1 MLRRLGGYLFKV
13 LDRARP
19 TACWYLL
26 MTATPKIHK
35 GADHTSFNWPAAL
48 LFSGPFS
55 NNCCPAAGLL
65 GGPLPPTII
74 R

>member
-1 MLRRLGGYLFKV
+1 MDEKCWFDCRGKPDREMDVWIRADMHELGGYLFKV

-48 LFSGPFS
+48 LF
-55 NNCCPAAGLL
+55 
-65 GGPLPPTII
+65 
-74 R
+74 

>member
-1 MLRRLGGYLFKV
+1 MDVWIRADMHELGGYLFKV

-48 LFSGPFS
+48 LF
-55 NNCCPAAGLL
+55 
-65 GGPLPPTII
+65 
-74 R
+74 